1 MEEIVLLANHRK
13 VIGKQVK
20 ALRRENKLPAIV
32 YGRNIEPLPI
42 EMDLKETSRTLL
54 KLSPSA
60 LVVIDVD
67 GERHYALVREKQRN
81 PITGIIRHV
90 DFQAVLLT
98 DRVRA
103 DVNLVFVGTSPAVQN
118 DYGILVTELEQ
129 LHIECLPT
137 DLPDRIEVDISVLD
151 EIGSSI
157 IVKDL
162 VLPQGVDV
170 VNDLNDLVVVV
181 TTPAAEEVLVT
192 EEEAIEAEEPEV
204 IERGKQEVEG
214 E

>member
-1 MEEIVLLANHRK
+1 MEEIVLLANHRN

-118 DYGILVTELEQ
+118 DYGILVTEIEQ

-137 DLPDRIEVDISVLD
+137 DLPDRIEVDLSVLD

-157 IVKDL
+157 SVKDL

-192 EEEAIEAEEPEV
+192 EEEIAEGGEPEV
-204 IERGKQEVEG
+204 IERGKQEED
-214 E
+214 EK